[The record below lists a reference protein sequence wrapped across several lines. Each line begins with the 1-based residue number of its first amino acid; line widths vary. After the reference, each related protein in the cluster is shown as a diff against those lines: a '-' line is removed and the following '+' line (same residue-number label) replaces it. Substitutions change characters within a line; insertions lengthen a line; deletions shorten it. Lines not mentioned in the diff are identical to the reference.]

1 MGSVKLIVMDVC
13 GPKLGLGQGEL
24 VIYEPPRPM
33 GSGKIVF
40 TVFKPNEAP
49 PNIILPASREN
60 FSTRAFA
67 DTNALGPPV
76 GVAFFTINHHENGRL
91 PTCNGHVG

>member
-13 GPKLGLGQGEL
+13 GPILGLGRREL

-33 GSGKIVF
+33 GSGNIVF

-76 GVAFFTINHHENGRL
+76 AAAFFTINHHENGRL